1 MSTTPSMLVSPGAE
15 KAKVSEPSPWSSQPT
30 ARGMPRAT
38 SAAATLDMIPLVP
51 VHEPSPRPIR
61 ISATSSAADSPLVT
75 VIAPVVRSTR
85 PPAERSSPAT
95 VVAVP
100 AATRAVA
107 PADTLS
113 TEVATATGAAIS
125 SVPAATEVVPA

>member
-1 MSTTPSMLVSPGAE
+1 MSTTPSMLVSPGAA
-15 KAKVSEPSPWSSQPT
+15 KAKLTAPSPWSSQPI
-30 ARGMPRAT
+30 ARGVPPAT
-38 SAAATLDMIPLVP
+38 SAATAEELIPEAP
-51 VHEPSPRPIR
+51 VHEPSPRPTR

-85 PPAERSSPAT
+85 PPAERSRPAT

-113 TEVATATGAAIS
+113 AEVATATGAAIS